1 MEWVST
7 RQIWDW
13 RPVSPVDR
21 VTFRLD
27 YPDDTT
33 QVVQGIMKAVRYALG
48 DGIVNAAGK
57 MAGWG
62 AGINPALQD
71 AQLMNSSD
79 AIRIT
84 QRTFVSWFILLC
96 LVGLSG
102 AELGSDFVRLFQLL
116 YNIMSATTLYV
127 SGGQSKTT
135 GTYSYMAYRLVP
147 KCVLCDF
154 ISSIHIS

>member
-1 MEWVST
+1 
-7 RQIWDW
+7 
-13 RPVSPVDR
+13 
-21 VTFRLD
+21 
-27 YPDDTT
+27 
-33 QVVQGIMKAVRYALG
+33 MKAVRYALG

-102 AELGSDFVRLFQLL
+102 AELGSDFVRLSSFS
-116 YNIMSATTLYV
+116 I
-127 SGGQSKTT
+127 
-135 GTYSYMAYRLVP
+135 
-147 KCVLCDF
+147 
-154 ISSIHIS
+154 IS